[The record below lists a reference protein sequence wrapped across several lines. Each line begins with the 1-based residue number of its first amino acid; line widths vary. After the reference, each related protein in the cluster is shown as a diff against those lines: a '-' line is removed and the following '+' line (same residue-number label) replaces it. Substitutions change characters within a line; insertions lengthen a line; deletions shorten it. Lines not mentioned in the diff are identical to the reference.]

1 MNMKI
6 TLVICTSLFLLAF
19 TCEDDKK
26 ENNSS
31 MKSELNQVMEENVK
45 LAEDFKGKLD
55 ELLTLEMA
63 AETSGYLA
71 SEAKKSPDSEIEKK
85 YNKISIS
92 YSWDK
97 TNRTQQIEVMGRK
110 MDAPVND
117 EVTLSWVENIT
128 LDGFKKKYHNL
139 TEAEIEASNQG
150 INEKTAELNSEGKVT
165 TEQSDM
171 AKSIAKN
178 AMKNF
183 SVEEVSNVG
192 DYAVFVNQKFAGVP
206 TRELKVFYKGLSFS
220 LLVNLSEDA
229 SYNDKKAIA
238 LAQKII
244 NEKLN

>member
-19 TCEDDKK
+19 TCKSDKK
-26 ENNSS
+26 EENSS
-31 MKSELNQVMEENVK
+31 MKSELHQVMEENVK
-45 LAEDFKGKLD
+45 LAEDFEGKLD

-63 AETSGYLA
+63 AETSGYPA

-85 YNKISIS
+85 YNKISLS

-97 TNRTQQIEVMGRK
+97 TNRSQQIEVMGRK

-128 LDGFKKKYHNL
+128 LEGFKKKYHNL

-150 INEKTAELNSEGKVT
+150 IDEKTAEMNSDGKAT
-165 TEQSDM
+165 QEQTDM

-183 SVEEVSNVG
+183 SVEEVTNVG

-206 TRELKVFYKGLSFS
+206 TRELKVFYKGISFT
-220 LLVNLSEDA
+220 LLVNLSDDS
-229 SYNDKKAIA
+229 SYNDKKSIA

>member
-1 MNMKI
+1 MKI

-63 AETSGYLA
+63 AETSGYPS

-97 TNRTQQIEVMGRK
+97 TNRTQQIEMMGRK
-110 MDAPVND
+110 MDVPVND
-117 EVTLSWVENIT
+117 EVTLSWVENST

-150 INEKTAELNSEGKVT
+150 INEKTAEMNSEGKAT
-165 TEQSDM
+165 QEQTDM

-244 NEKLN
+244 NQKLK